1 MSNAGSFVYSN
12 VILIK
17 VENSTKNILV
27 YPNPVGGQL
36 KLNPVGGQ
44 LKLNLVADKQSRYNI
59 LVTDITGKTV
69 IKVSP
74 PLFERGN
81 NYYTI
86 NTSTLSTGTYT
97 LIVSND
103 ETKYVRQFVKH

>member
-1 MSNAGSFVYSN
+1 MSNVGSYVYSN

-17 VENSTKNILV
+17 VANSTKNILV
-27 YPNPVGGQL
+27 YPNPVGS
-36 KLNPVGGQ
+36 Q